1 MLTYDGSLTFVLIHA
16 ALWFGSF
23 FVTLAQR
30 HDIFTWLDAQAVDAS
45 NNPYGYSPVK
55 IQGCKDIY
63 IGYMLCTLLA
73 PSLLVVYELFAMVYG
88 RYVYRVPIQGFIFAA
103 GFLSL
108 ALGTISIQYAF
119 YAADATNGVFLLG
132 YILAASGLGMFATF
146 HAEFV
151 AHTVKEAKKDG
162 ILDETKV

>member
-1 MLTYDGSLTFVLIHA
+1 MLTYNGSLTFVLIHA

-23 FVTLAQR
+23 CITLGQR
-30 HDIFTWLDAQAVDAS
+30 HDIFTWLDAQAVTET
-45 NNPYGYSPVK
+45 NGYGYSTVK
-55 IQGCKDIY
+55 IKGCKDIY
-63 IGYMLCTLLA
+63 IGYMLCTVIA
-73 PSLLVVYELFAMVYG
+73 PALLVVYELFAMVYG
-88 RYVYRVPIQGFIFAA
+88 RYVYRVPIQGFIFAT

-119 YAADATNGVFLLG
+119 YAPDASNEWFLLG
-132 YILAASGLGMFATF
+132 YILAASGVGMFATF

-151 AHTVKEAKKDG
+151 AHTVKEHEKDG